1 MKSNQ
6 FGKTTPLGM
15 GLIAIIAAAVLIGG
29 LYGLQRLRP
38 AGQASS
44 VPTAVE
50 AVVNSAPAQYQHG
63 GVPIKVAQA
72 PLPSSNV
79 AGANGSCRV
88 NVLTLPWN
96 GTMGLQYAN
105 GGPQTTSGSLMDK
118 QGLRVVIA
126 RQDDYGKMQEALI
139 KFATQVKA
147 GVACPSEGAAYVIIM
162 GDAGAGF
169 AQGIQKPLGE
179 LGLSLE
185 MIGSVGSSYGEDAC
199 MLPHEVKQSPQ
210 KARGSL
216 VGAVMRDGDYNIC
229 AVWAAQNGIPIN
241 PDEKTYDPEA
251 MNFLSVS
258 AFTEADEGVI
268 AGKCEDRLVVS
279 KGKRTGEKKNVCQNG
294 TATWTPGDVNVAMKK
309 GGLGK
314 VASTREYS
322 NQMAATLF
330 GINAFS
336 AKNPK
341 IAEGI
346 LEASWKGSDAVNS
359 SHEALLFAGG
369 VSAKVYGEQDAAY
382 WAKYFKGVTENDK
395 TGVPIALGGS
405 RAWNGADNAY
415 YFGLSGGEDVYKRVY
430 TMFGD
435 HNVKYYPS
443 AMDSYPRY
451 EKIVNLAYMRN
462 VIARSGAA
470 TQVAATQPIFQSG
483 QAINVVTSKRSWTIE
498 FDTGKAS
505 IRPESMDALNE
516 LLDQVVITSLA
527 VEIRG
532 HTDNVGSEDTN
543 LVLSRKRADAV
554 KTFLMANATKSITD
568 DRVRTKGFGQQVP
581 VADNK
586 TAEGRA
592 KNRRVE
598 VILGTTN

>member
-1 MKSNQ
+1 MKLNQ
-6 FGKTTPLGM
+6 FGKATPLGM
-15 GLIAIIAAAVLIGG
+15 GLAAVAVAAVFIGG

-38 AGQASS
+38 AGQAAS

-50 AVVNSAPAQYQHG
+50 AVVNNAPAFFQHG
-63 GVPIKVAQA
+63 GVPVKVAQA
-72 PLPSSNV
+72 PLPSGNV

-88 NVLTLPWN
+88 NVLTIPWN

-105 GGPQTTSGSLMDK
+105 GGVQTTAGSVMDK
-118 QGLRVVIA
+118 QGLRVVLA
-126 RQDDYGKMQEALI
+126 RQDDYGKMQEALL

-162 GDAGAGF
+162 GDAGSSF
-169 AQGIQKPLGE
+169 AFGIQKPLAE

-185 MIGSVGSSYGEDAC
+185 MIGSVGSSHGEDAC
-199 MLPHEVKQSPQ
+199 MLPHEVKQNPQ

-216 VGAVMRDGDYNIC
+216 IGAVMRDGDYNIC
-229 AVWAAQNGIPIN
+229 AVFAAQNGIPIN

-251 MNFLSVS
+251 MNFISVS
-258 AFTEADEGVI
+258 AFTEADEGYI
-268 AGKCEDRLVVS
+268 AGKCEERVVVS

-309 GGLGK
+309 GGLAK

-330 GINAFS
+330 GIREFN

-341 IAEGI
+341 ITEGL

-359 SHEALLFAGG
+359 SSEALLFAGG
-369 VSAKVYGEQDAAY
+369 VSAKVYGEQNAEY

-395 TGVPIALGGS
+395 TGVPILLGGS

-430 TMFGD
+430 IMFGN

-443 AMDSYPRY
+443 AMDSYPTY
-451 EKIVNLAYMRN
+451 EKVVNLAYMRN

-470 TQVAATQPIFQSG
+470 TQVAAAQPVFTPG
-483 QAINVVTSKRSWTIE
+483 QTISVVTSKRSWVVE
-498 FDTGKAS
+498 FDTGNAS

-532 HTDNVGSEDTN
+532 HTDSVGSEDLN
-543 LVLSRKRADAV
+543 LVLSRKRAEAV
-554 KTFLMANATKSITD
+554 KSFLMANATKSITG

-581 VADNK
+581 VSENK